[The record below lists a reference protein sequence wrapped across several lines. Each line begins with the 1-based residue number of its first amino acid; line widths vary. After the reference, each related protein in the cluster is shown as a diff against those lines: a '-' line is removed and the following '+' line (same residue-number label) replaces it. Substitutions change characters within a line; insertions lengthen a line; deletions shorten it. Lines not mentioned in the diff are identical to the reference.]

1 MNEFKMD
8 APEQEPDW
16 SVRMRE
22 VHSDQL
28 KRVRAEARAL
38 IEQMREALK
47 PFSKAT
53 IYFEPEE
60 NDGTVFEDELLAT
73 DVTTIGELR
82 VAKTA
87 LTAADEWLKANP

>member
-38 IEQMREALK
+38 IEQMRGALIL
-47 PFSKAT
+47 A
-53 IYFEPEE
+53 
-60 NDGTVFEDELLAT
+60 DDEKGGSINSRMAVVDALA
-73 DVTTIGELR
+73 
-82 VAKTA
+82 
-87 LTAADEWLKANP
+87 AADEWMKVNP

>member
-38 IEQMREALK
+38 IEQMRDKCANAIDDLQMMKDADFPPED
-47 PFSKAT
+47 FHR
-53 IYFEPEE
+53 IYDWHHEPL
-60 NDGTVFEDELLAT
+60 TKQYLAA
-73 DVTTIGELR
+73 I
-82 VAKTA
+82 
-87 LTAADEWLKANP
+87 EWLKANP